1 MDVNFQLSQLILE
14 VLIRNGCRNFIFC
27 PGARNSPLIRALFE
41 LKIKYKN
48 IYIETH
54 FDERGGAFY
63 ALGLA
68 KSQYRPSAII
78 TTSGT
83 AVANLY
89 PAIVEAF
96 YSDVPLIA
104 ITADRPQR
112 LHGISA
118 NQTIDQENFF
128 HNFTRSGIMI
138 HDYRELDPK
147 AEKNLVDE
155 LKNVLIYLRQG
166 PVHINCP
173 FDEPLLSDSVI
184 SQNKKH
190 LNKKTNSKVDT
201 LSALLK
207 ENGKKHRLIVGS
219 SRILSDFLITL
230 KTTIRG
236 LVVVGDLNQA
246 YKKHDIFTL
255 LESLMDKGWYVV
267 CEIHSGMRQ
276 VLTEYFN
283 HYGWGSG
290 GDLLLENYALLLQK
304 ETFIQALNIDT
315 ILHIGGRLVDKSL
328 SDFLK
333 KCSAANYL
341 HIDNRSHC
349 YNPDNVVTRH
359 YQIDPPLFCHIVTN
373 ALNGRWNNRIRL
385 EVDRTL
391 SSKVKNYRFRKIDME
406 MTRYISNYIYK
417 ELNELEITRSLARF
431 SLQHLSGKNIS
442 LFIGNSMP
450 IRDLNVMGA
459 RIGFNHVFSNRGVSG
474 IDGLIAT
481 ASGIA
486 KGMAIKSS
494 VHNKRFESKKLKRF
508 YALIGDLSAL
518 HDINSLTLCH
528 RIAKESPIT
537 LMVINNH
544 EGTIFR
550 HLPLSTVIN
559 RYLEQDKFY
568 HQHRIN
574 FADFASA
581 VNLQYRKLSRSQS
594 LETTLKELHNDS
606 DSYLLEI
613 EVNSKINRD
622 EHTRFYLDTMNHI
635 DFLLN
640 QHL

>member
-1 MDVNFQLSQLILE
+1 MDVNFRLSQLILE
-14 VLIRNGCRNFIFC
+14 VLIQNGCRNFVFC
-27 PGARNSPLIRALFE
+27 PGARNSPLIRSLFE
-41 LKIKYKN
+41 LKIKYRN

-54 FDERGGAFY
+54 FDERGGGFY

-68 KSQYRPSAII
+68 KSQYRPSAVI

-118 NQTIDQENFF
+118 NQTICQEEFF
-128 HNFTRSGIMI
+128 YNFTRSGIMI
-138 HDYRELDPK
+138 HDYRELDPEV
-147 AEKNLVDE
+147 EKSLVDK
-155 LKNVLIYLRQG
+155 LKNVLINLRQG

-173 FDEPLLSDSVI
+173 FDEPLLTDSVV
-184 SQNKKH
+184 SQDKKY
-190 LNKKTNSKVDT
+190 LNKNTNFKVDT
-201 LSALLK
+201 LSTFLK
-207 ENGKKHRLIVGS
+207 KDGKKNRLIVES

-230 KTTIRG
+230 KTTMRG
-236 LVVVGDLNQA
+236 LVIIGELNQA
-246 YKKHDIFTL
+246 YKKHDIFAL

-276 VLTEYFN
+276 VLTEYFDR
-283 HYGWGSG
+283 YGWGSG
-290 GDLLLENYALLLQK
+290 EDFLLENYALLLQK
-304 ETFIQALNIDT
+304 EVFVQALNIDT

-333 KCSAANYL
+333 KCSAASYL
-341 HIDNRSHC
+341 HVDNRSHH
-349 YNPDNVVTRH
+349 YNPNKVVTHH
-359 YQIDPPLFCHIVTN
+359 YQIDPPLFCHIVMN

-385 EVDRTL
+385 EVNRAL
-391 SSKVKNYRFRKIDME
+391 SSKVKNYRFRRIDME
-406 MTRYISNYIYK
+406 MTRYISNYIY
-417 ELNELEITRSLARF
+417 EESNELEITRSLARF
-431 SLQHLSGKNIS
+431 SLQHLSGENIS

-450 IRDLNVMGA
+450 IRDLNIMGA
-459 RIGFNHVFSNRGVSG
+459 RIGFNHVFSNRGASG

-494 VHNKRFESKKLKRF
+494 VYNKRFKSKKPRRF

-528 RIAKESPIT
+528 RITKESPIT

-550 HLPLSTVIN
+550 HLPLSAVIN

-568 HQHRIN
+568 HQHRIS

-594 LETTLKELHNDS
+594 LETTLKELHNNS
-606 DSYLLEI
+606 YSYLLEI
-613 EVNSKINRD
+613 EVNAKINQD
-622 EHTRFYLDTMNHI
+622 EHTRFYLGAMNHI
-635 DFLLN
+635 DFLLD
-640 QHL
+640 QYL